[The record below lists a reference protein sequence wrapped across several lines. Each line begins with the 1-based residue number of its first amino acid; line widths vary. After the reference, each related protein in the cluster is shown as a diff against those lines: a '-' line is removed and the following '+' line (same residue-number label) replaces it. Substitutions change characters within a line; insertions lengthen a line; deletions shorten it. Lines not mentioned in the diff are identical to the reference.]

1 MLDPRL
7 VQIPSKDQVFSHQWF
22 RFLDERMKQNTYWTF
37 SSGPLFFLA
46 AVLYILYY
54 SLDMPFGY
62 YLAANWSFFT
72 GCLSWYLYRKNP
84 RGKAWKIL
92 SQEGASYPFSQVKAQ
107 LTQDLIPVRHSLF
120 YGVII
125 GMALFLFY
133 QGAAIANSLLLGETW
148 LMLVLSLALG
158 QASSFLHRYLYNK
171 RIGSDLN
178 LLEEIKAGMQGQH
191 S

>member
-7 VQIPSKDQVFSHQWF
+7 VQIPSKDQVFSNQWF
-22 RFLDERMKQNTYWTF
+22 QLLDERMKQNTYWTF
-37 SSGPLFFLA
+37 SSGPLFVIA
-46 AVLYILYY
+46 AILYILYY
-54 SLDMPFGY
+54 SLEMPFGY

-92 SQEGASYPFSQVKAQ
+92 SQEGASYSFSQVKSQ
-107 LTQDLIPVRHSLF
+107 LTQDLLPVRHSLF

-125 GMALFLFY
+125 GMGLFLFY
-133 QGAAIANSLLLGETW
+133 QGATIANNVLLGETW
-148 LMLVLSLALG
+148 LMLLLSLLLG
-158 QASSFLHRYLYNK
+158 MASSFLQRHLYNK
-171 RIGSDLN
+171 GIESDLN
-178 LLEEIKAGMQGQH
+178 LLDVIKAGMQGQH